1 MIKNRSGIVHPWLYK
16 SAIEPVFSNTHSR
29 EPKHFGWIQPAVSWG
44 WNSSSLVDNG
54 NLLFCWHGT
63 FGCEQPWEQM
73 SVWSQ
78 AAVYKKAGS
87 RESAWR
93 TLSKFWAC
101 FCPIISASTLE
112 EAASPWKSVFALSS
126 HQTVPVRLQGVDSAY
141 MSLCR
146 PLVQGLF
153 WTWVWPILFVSVL

>member
-29 EPKHFGWIQPAVSWG
+29 EPKHFGWTQPAVSWG

-54 NLLFCWHGT
+54 NLPFWWHGT

-78 AAVYKKAGS
+78 AAVYKKAG

-93 TLSKFWAC
+93 TLQVLGLFLSDYQCINLGRSSISLEECLCIKLLPN
-101 FCPIISASTLE
+101 CPSASAKRGLHIE
-112 EAASPWKSVFALSS
+112 PL
-126 HQTVPVRLQGVDSAY
+126 
-141 MSLCR
+141 

-153 WTWVWPILFVSVL
+153 WTWVSPILFVSVL